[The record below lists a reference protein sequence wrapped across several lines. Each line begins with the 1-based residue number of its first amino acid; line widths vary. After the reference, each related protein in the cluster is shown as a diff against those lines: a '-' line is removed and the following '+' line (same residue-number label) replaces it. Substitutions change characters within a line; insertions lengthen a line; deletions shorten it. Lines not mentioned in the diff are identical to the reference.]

1 MEGRNQNKGAVTS
14 RFGPNPDEPLMSIE
28 GRDTGSSDD
37 ASAPMPPAREWSQQR
52 GGLIGSRHHRTS
64 STTHIPTQLAREQR
78 GSGSGYS
85 ASLSLGSR
93 NPRGQQQLSSGPV
106 PGRTSNQSQMSE
118 SYHPPVSSYNLQS
131 PSQTIPKPQQISD
144 TINTNTSGSS
154 PSSAAYFHSRQ
165 QSSPNQVAGR
175 VMTSRGRPES
185 QFTPI
190 NLQNEQPV
198 PFSHPAQAFRSNYEQ
213 VPPGNFKYSGP
224 INYNPLTDAL
234 NPNDNSNYP
243 TQLPPN
249 LRQRAQM
256 QLGLSAARGMVLPA
270 ESLASKGTAI
280 GSSITTQSPFGV
292 LVPDP
297 VSSSQQLKATRASRG
312 VTFSLAKNASV
323 RLNPFRKVV
332 PATVKL
338 VADNGQLWKYK
349 YPGARRDSKSELSGN
364 VTIARLND
372 WANSILRRR
381 LPDNFPA
388 AAREGSSSTP
398 PKPKADKWT
407 EWERAYLEAHI
418 MDAVKAKKTKLD
430 EEDWQLIADAQSE
443 EFFHHKRL
451 PGLPLAH
458 LTSCTLTIDNV
469 PVIRAGGFTKIEG
482 YFPKR
487 SSSEIQS
494 ILYHWPDIQE
504 KIKEEIRKNH
514 GKTPEYLDCG
524 TDLSDSET
532 TSDDENGEN
541 DTNMVD
547 SDASELVNEGPNNP
561 DSPLNEE

>member
-1 MEGRNQNKGAVTS
+1 MEEKRRAIRQKTSDLSSISLNYKTIHNVLTICLTSLATIDGIILGVMEGRNQNKGAVTS

-106 PGRTSNQSQMSE
+106 P
-118 SYHPPVSSYNLQS
+118 
-131 PSQTIPKPQQISD
+131 
-144 TINTNTSGSS
+144 
-154 PSSAAYFHSRQ
+154 
-165 QSSPNQVAGR
+165 
-175 VMTSRGRPES
+175 
-185 QFTPI
+185 
-190 NLQNEQPV
+190 
-198 PFSHPAQAFRSNYEQ
+198 
-213 VPPGNFKYSGP
+213 
-224 INYNPLTDAL
+224 DAL